1 MTSLR
6 RTTAGDG
13 LVRGAMLLL
22 VSNDDG
28 IDAPGIEVLARALA
42 PLGQVMVVAP
52 STERSAQSHALTMH
66 EPLRVSERAPGRFAC
81 SGQPADCVYLGVHHL
96 CATRP
101 TAVISGINRGS
112 NLGDDVHYSGTVGAA
127 EEAALMGI
135 PALAVSLHP
144 DRANAPDHH
153 WQTAAE
159 LAVRVLR
166 AMVADPLPP
175 RVFLNLNVPDLPL
188 DQVPGI
194 RAAALGRREYQP
206 MVAESR
212 DPRGREYYWVGGA
225 PLAFDQTEG
234 TDGYW
239 FSRGF
244 ATLTPLHPD
253 HTHRAT
259 LDRLSRWTALGP
271 ETPG

>member
-1 MTSLR
+1 
-6 RTTAGDG
+6 
-13 LVRGAMLLL
+13 MLLL

-28 IDAPGIEVLARALA
+28 IDAPGIEALARALA
-42 PLGQVMVVAP
+42 PLGQVLVVAP
-52 STERSAQSHALTMH
+52 HTERSAQSHALTMH
-66 EPLRVSERAPGRFAC
+66 EPLRVTERAPGRFAC

-96 CATRP
+96 CGQRP

-127 EEAALMGI
+127 EEAALMGL

-144 DRANAPDHH
+144 ERDRAPDHH
-153 WQTAAE
+153 WDTAAT

-166 AMVADPLPP
+166 AMLADPLPP
-175 RVFLNLNVPDLPL
+175 RVFLNLNVPDRPL
-188 DQVPGI
+188 SEVPGV
-194 RAAALGRREYQP
+194 RPASLGRREYKP

-225 PLAFDQTEG
+225 PLGFDETEG

-239 FSRGF
+239 FARGW

-259 LDRLSRWTALGP
+259 LDRLSRWDTLAP
-271 ETPG
+271 ESAG